1 MGTDERLDR
10 AMLLDARFWRMGV
23 SLMCVLSYLASG
35 CASKAQ
41 LAETP
46 PRPLLKGQVL
56 ANTETERA
64 LAGALVS
71 LLVGTE
77 SIMTSTTDAEGH
89 YSFDKIPGSEFDIEV
104 TKKGYGTWRYSVLR
118 QGRLL
123 DPENLSWRDRLINVK
138 LVEPPTVLR
147 GRILSAVTGEGLA
160 GASIWTYPGTVKAT
174 ADDGGHYMVS
184 SQKFLEAVDYS
195 LCVSCVGHTNF
206 LSSTFQVTTRGTL
219 SLLDVVLMAGK
230 LQDWDMR
237 GVPDYDIYDTGEVIP
252 GSGKAE

>member
-1 MGTDERLDR
+1 
-10 AMLLDARFWRMGV
+10 
-23 SLMCVLSYLASG
+23 
-35 CASKAQ
+35 
-41 LAETP
+41 
-46 PRPLLKGQVL
+46 LLKGQVL

-104 TKKGYGTWRYSVLR
+104 TKKGYGTWRYSVPR
-118 QGRLL
+118 QRLL

-138 LVEPPTVLR
+138 LVEPSTVLR
-147 GRILSAVTGEGLA
+147 GRILSAVTGEGLV
-160 GASIWTYPGTVKAT
+160 GASIWTYPGTVTAT

-184 SQKFLEAVDYS
+184 SHKFLEAVDYHLS
-195 LCVSCVGHTNF
+195 VSCVGHTNF
-206 LSSTFQVTTRGTL
+206 LSSAFQVATRDTL
-219 SLLDVVLMAGK
+219 SLLDVVLMAGE
-230 LQDWDMR
+230 LQHWDIR
-237 GVPDYDIYDTGEVIP
+237 GVPDDGIYNAGEVIP